1 MSDTI
6 IDSMSTGAH
15 RLTAPISSLNKTAI
29 DNLAKVAELQFSMAK
44 YLADVGINQLKAAT
58 QVNNLE
64 SARSFATK
72 SIELAGQVN
81 KKFLDESQ
89 QFLCLG
95 TEFKRGVVDLFTFTS
110 EQASEQSKENAEEQK
125 IKKTTAAK

>member
-15 RLTAPISSLNKTAI
+15 RLTAPISGLNKTAI

-44 YLADVGINQLKAAT
+44 YLADVGINQLKAAA
-58 QVNNLE
+58 QINNLE
-64 SARSFATK
+64 SARSFAAK